1 MGQDREQTG
10 SWRRRD
16 SDNTHRMRDG
26 VEFVNFLKILLVDD
40 EEQVRKII
48 AKKIMW
54 EKLGYEL
61 IGNVGNGREALELI
75 EVNEPDVVL
84 TDIRMPFMDGLELAS
99 RLKEEYPDIKVI
111 IFSGFDEFEYAKQ
124 ALKYNVIEYILKPVN
139 IEEMTEILRKVRQSI
154 VDDILKKRNIE
165 KLREAYM
172 KGLPV
177 IKERFLTDLIH
188 GKLKSR
194 AEIQQKMSLYQIPLA
209 FQEGYLVTT
218 LMLTDK
224 KIDRTNAI
232 EGIDQEEM
240 QYFSVKQY
248 LEEML
253 QNQYDNIFLRT
264 TSGWSVILGIRKG
277 ERGRKVVMLLNN
289 FCRSCKKLLDIEIT
303 AGVGSVVSD
312 IMEIESSYQES
323 KEALRY
329 YRIMGKGKAIY
340 IQDVEPGQNE
350 SLLSEEKLEDQLM
363 VSIKFGSEEKVCQCI
378 DEIVDQ
384 AEGKK
389 IHDNQVMI
397 YYISLVI
404 NLMKFAE
411 KCDVHTGDGEDI
423 SRDYIE
429 QIFQIKSADRM
440 KEWMKEICLNIQ
452 KEIGREREDA
462 TLKLINQAKA
472 FIEMHYQEPSLSVEM
487 ICQELHISP
496 AYFSTIFKKEVG
508 ESYVSYLTDLRL
520 KKALELLKDTTDKT
534 YVIAE
539 KVGYSEPNYF
549 SYVFKKKFG
558 VAPSKYYKR

>member
-188 GKLKSR
+188 GK
-194 AEIQQKMSLYQIPLA
+194 
-209 FQEGYLVTT
+209 
-218 LMLTDK
+218 
-224 KIDRTNAI
+224 
-232 EGIDQEEM
+232 
-240 QYFSVKQY
+240 
-248 LEEML
+248 
-253 QNQYDNIFLRT
+253 
-264 TSGWSVILGIRKG
+264 
-277 ERGRKVVMLLNN
+277 
-289 FCRSCKKLLDIEIT
+289 
-303 AGVGSVVSD
+303 
-312 IMEIESSYQES
+312 
-323 KEALRY
+323 
-329 YRIMGKGKAIY
+329 
-340 IQDVEPGQNE
+340 
-350 SLLSEEKLEDQLM
+350 
-363 VSIKFGSEEKVCQCI
+363 
-378 DEIVDQ
+378 
-384 AEGKK
+384 
-389 IHDNQVMI
+389 
-397 YYISLVI
+397 
-404 NLMKFAE
+404 
-411 KCDVHTGDGEDI
+411 
-423 SRDYIE
+423 
-429 QIFQIKSADRM
+429 
-440 KEWMKEICLNIQ
+440 
-452 KEIGREREDA
+452 
-462 TLKLINQAKA
+462 
-472 FIEMHYQEPSLSVEM
+472 
-487 ICQELHISP
+487 
-496 AYFSTIFKKEVG
+496 
-508 ESYVSYLTDLRL
+508 
-520 KKALELLKDTTDKT
+520 
-534 YVIAE
+534 
-539 KVGYSEPNYF
+539 
-549 SYVFKKKFG
+549 
-558 VAPSKYYKR
+558 

>member
-1 MGQDREQTG
+1 MGKELAKERQ
-10 SWRRRD
+10 
-16 SDNTHRMRDG
+16 NKKHRMRDG
-26 VEFVNFLKILLVDD
+26 VELVNFLKILLVDD

-61 IGNVGNGREALELI
+61 IGNVSNGREALEMI
-75 EVNEPDVVL
+75 ELNEPDVVL

-209 FQEGYLVTT
+209 FQEGYLVAT

-253 QNQYDNIFLRT
+253 ENQYDNIFLRT

-303 AGVGSVVSD
+303 AGVGSVVND
-312 IMEIESSYQES
+312 IMDIEASYQES
-323 KEALRY
+323 KEALGY

-363 VSIKFGSEEKVCQCI
+363 VSIKFGLEEKVCQCI
-378 DEIVDQ
+378 DEIVDR

-411 KCDVHTGDGEDI
+411 KCDVHTGDGEEI

-534 YVIAE
+534 YVIAK